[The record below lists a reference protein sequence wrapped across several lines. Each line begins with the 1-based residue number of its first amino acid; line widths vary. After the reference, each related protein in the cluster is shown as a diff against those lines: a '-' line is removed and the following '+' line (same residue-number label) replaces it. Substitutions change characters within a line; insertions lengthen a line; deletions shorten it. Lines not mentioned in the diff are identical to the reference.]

1 MKFIFM
7 TILSF
12 LVYNSGIAQTSI
24 STHEDDLV
32 REFMA
37 ATFDT
42 LNDKESI
49 PKPFLKHLNKDRKEK
64 IIFANSNESV
74 SVADPGTKNVPNA
87 TIVFLGKSKDDLY
100 VLIYDDTGY
109 AASRKGYLFAV
120 VGKGVV
126 TKLFILNS
134 SVHGVNDMKRIFSR

>member
-1 MKFIFM
+1 M

-12 LVYNSGIAQTSI
+12 LIGNSCIAQASI

-32 REFMA
+32 REFMT

-49 PKPFLKHLNKDRKEK
+49 PKPFLKHLNKERKDK
-64 IIFANSNESV
+64 IIFANPREPV
-74 SVADPGTKNVPNA
+74 SSIDAGVKNIPNA
-87 TIVFLGKSKDDLY
+87 TIVFLGKSKDELY
-100 VLIYDDTGY
+100 VLIYDETGY

-126 TKLFILNS
+126 MKLFILNS
-134 SVHGVNDMKRIFSR
+134 SVHGVDDMKRIFSH